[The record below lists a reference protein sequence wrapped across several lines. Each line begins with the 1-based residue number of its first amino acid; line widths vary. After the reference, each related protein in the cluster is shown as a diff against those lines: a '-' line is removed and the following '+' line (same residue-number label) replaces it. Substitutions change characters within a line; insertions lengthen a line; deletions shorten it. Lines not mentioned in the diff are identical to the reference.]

1 MPCPRYTR
9 RFLTTHCLTQRLSVP
24 QNMFGLSIFEK
35 DLLFWITRA
44 IQILQATV
52 KYACG
57 SQILQAMKLLE
68 ILVIL
73 PTYLFPHSEK
83 YFMSCLDVRFV
94 LSKMAEVC
102 PTTTIKNTSMHIQ
115 ARLDDEDWKE
125 GHFFIPKIS
134 LYKITLSTYCIV
146 TKWTNEDI
154 VIGSC
159 GIISPRRKHCGTIT
173 TNQHPHPLIM
183 RQHLFSFHSSW
194 GFTWRQASFFERENS
209 WKWTPQT
216 CFPQF
221 HIKAGFWC
229 WETSWKWTPQT
240 CSQETLKHFHEKTSR
255 NSPTVC
261 FLPQNMFDLL
271 PYTKCSQCLF
281 TSQQIYSKCLLSFL
295 ENV

>member
-1 MPCPRYTR
+1 MRVVHKYCKPWNCLKSLSYCQPIS
-9 RFLTTHCLTQRLSVP
+9 FLTLKNILWAVSTWDLYFQRWQKFVP
-24 QNMFGLSIFEK
+24 PP
-35 DLLFWITRA
+35 
-44 IQILQATV
+44 
-52 KYACG
+52 
-57 SQILQAMKLLE
+57 
-68 ILVIL
+68 
-73 PTYLFPHSEK
+73 PT
-83 YFMSCLDVRFV
+83 
-94 LSKMAEVC
+94 
-102 PTTTIKNTSMHIQ
+102 KNTSMHLQ
-115 ARLDDEDWKE
+115 ARLDNEDWKE

-159 GIISPRRKHCGTIT
+159 GIISPRRKHCGTITITIT

-240 CSQETLKHFHEKTSR
+240 CSQETLKHLHEKTSR
-255 NSPTVC
+255 NSPGVC
-261 FLPQNMFDLL
+261 SLPQNMNLTSSFTQNVHIVCSRPNKYFRNVWSL
-271 PYTKCSQCLF
+271 P
-281 TSQQIYSKCLLSFL
+281 
-295 ENV
+295 